1 MKKFIR
7 SAAILSALAIVLTG
21 CGERDLVT
29 NIYESTVNAPLA
41 QNTSSV
47 TNESADKTNGESIA
61 QSTENSA
68 PASEVSTVG
77 TNSGDSSM
85 PKDIIPEKN
94 YEAFGELADIV
105 EDSRTVEELN
115 AELAEYNAEYPDY
128 AAENAEITDNGEPV
142 TSGLLKNGL
151 IVRFDHGDGYEE
163 FTVVRT
169 PKDAIPDDGYE
180 ATKKRWKIVDD
191 SRTIEEFN
199 AEIAEYNL
207 EYPDFA
213 IENAEITDNG
223 EPVISGLLKNGM
235 VGRFDLADGGYEEFA
250 VVRAPKDE
258 IPESNYEAFEE
269 RSEIVE
275 DSRTVEELNAE
286 IAEYNLEYPDFAITS
301 VEITDNGEPITS
313 GLLKNGMI
321 VRFNYVG
328 GGYEE
333 FTVRSE
339 LWDD

>member
-21 CGERDLVT
+21 CGESDRVT
-29 NIYESTVNAPLA
+29 NIYESTANAPLA

-47 TNESADKTNGESIA
+47 TNESADKNNGESTA
-61 QSTENSA
+61 QSTGNSA

-142 TSGLLKNGL
+142 TSGL
-151 IVRFDHGDGYEE
+151 
-163 FTVVRT
+163 
-169 PKDAIPDDGYE
+169 P
-180 ATKKRWKIVDD
+180 
-191 SRTIEEFN
+191 
-199 AEIAEYNL
+199 
-207 EYPDFA
+207 
-213 IENAEITDNG
+213 
-223 EPVISGLLKNGM
+223 KNGM
-235 VGRFDLADGGYEEFA
+235 IIRFNYGGGGYDEFT
-250 VVRAPKDE
+250 VVRAPKDI
-258 IPESNYEAFEE
+258 IPDDTYEAFEE
-269 RSEIVE
+269 RSDIVK

-286 IAEYNLEYPDFAITS
+286 LAEYNREYPDFAVTS
-301 VEITDNGEPITS
+301 AEITDNGEPVTS

-333 FTVRSE
+333 FTVKSE